1 MVNVYKTEIFLLK
14 DQNSFLKSELQRKQI
29 IVRKPLDLQKDQ
41 SKVNSSN
48 KVRVK
53 HNNNRSNFDNTYFDK
68 IVTIQNNS
76 VEIRSLK

>member
-1 MVNVYKTEIFLLK
+1 MVNFYKTNISIKRSKFLFEI
-14 DQNSFLKSELQRKQI
+14 RTAVIQI

-48 KVRVK
+48 KVRNK
-53 HNNNRSNFDNTYFDK
+53 HDNNRSNFDNTYFDK
-68 IVTIQNNS
+68 NVTIQNNS

>member
-1 MVNVYKTEIFLLK
+1 MFINRNLSIKRSKFLFEIWTAAET
-14 DQNSFLKSELQRKQI
+14 NY
-29 IVRKPLDLQKDQ
+29 VRKPLDLQKDQ

>member
-1 MVNVYKTEIFLLK
+1 MVNFYKTNFSIKRSKFLFEI
-14 DQNSFLKSELQRKQI
+14 RTAAIQI

-48 KVRVK
+48 KLRNK
-53 HNNNRSNFDNTYFDK
+53 YDNNRSNFDNTYFDK
-68 IVTIQNNS
+68 NVAIQNNS